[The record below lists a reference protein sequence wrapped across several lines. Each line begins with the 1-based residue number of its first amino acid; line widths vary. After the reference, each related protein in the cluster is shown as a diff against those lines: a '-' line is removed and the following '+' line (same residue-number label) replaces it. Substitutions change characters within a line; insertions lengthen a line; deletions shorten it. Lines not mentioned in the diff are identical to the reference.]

1 MKGGEREAQTKVIT
15 EMKKET
21 SLPVKQKLDGS

>member
-1 MKGGEREAQTKVIT
+1 MKGREKEAQTKVIT

-21 SLPVKQKLDGS
+21 PLPVKRKLDGP